1 MRDTP
6 DLDQPAEP
14 NPELKRQR
22 ALYLAA
28 TSTLRTLLPK
38 PDPDT
43 PEERDR
49 CGGVALAKVA
59 ALVPANMV
67 EVDLAAY
74 HVGAMARVAA
84 CHHEANYTTD
94 PKRVAQLMA
103 QAASFGREARGY
115 IGKLFSAQAV
125 RIKREAKPTGADD
138 AAFAEHCQQGMLTA
152 AWAAL
157 PPEAERPAVVAAT
170 HAAAGVAGTA
180 AAGTAA
186 AGAGAA
192 GGAAAGS
199 GDVVTLVPRPKAPP
213 PRDYSEWSDEEK
225 RLDRLRAE
233 ADRWTIYNTLQAR
246 RIREHGGAPPDAD
259 FEIPRPE
266 LLAAILAGKGDL
278 FRLCDTY
285 VPWKPPTE

>member
-6 DLDQPAEP
+6 DLDQPDQPTEP
-14 NPELKRQR
+14 NPEQKLQR
-22 ALYLAA
+22 ELYLAA
-28 TSTLRTLLPK
+28 AATLRTLLPK
-38 PDPDT
+38 PCPDT
-43 PEERDR
+43 PDERALCAR
-49 CGGVALAKVA
+49 VALAKVA
-59 ALVPANMV
+59 ALVPANLV

-84 CHHEANYTTD
+84 CYHQADRTD
-94 PKRVAQLMA
+94 EPKRAAQLMA
-103 QAASFGREARGY
+103 QGASLGREARGY

-125 RIKREAKPTGADD
+125 RGKREATLAGADS
-138 AAFAEHCQQGMLTA
+138 AAMTEHCVYGSLTA

-157 PPEAERPAVVAAT
+157 PPEPERPAAPAS
-170 HAAAGVAGTA
+170 AGTA
-180 AAGTAA
+180 AGGAA
-186 AGAGAA
+186 APGAG
-192 GGAAAGS
+192 AAGS

-278 FRLCDTY
+278 FRMCDTY

>member
-6 DLDQPAEP
+6 DLDQPNYAAEP

-28 TSTLRTLLPK
+28 ASTLRTLLPK

-157 PPEAERPAVVAAT
+157 PLEPERPAAPATAA
-170 HAAAGVAGTA
+170 AAAGSGVTGS
-180 AAGTAA
+180 G
-186 AGAGAA
+186 
-192 GGAAAGS
+192 AAGS

>member
-1 MRDTP
+1 MYVTYSHMRDTP
-6 DLDQPAEP
+6 DLDQPDQPTEP
-14 NPELKRQR
+14 NPEQKLQR
-22 ALYLAA
+22 ELYLAA
-28 TSTLRTLLPK
+28 AATLRTLLPK
-38 PDPDT
+38 PCPDT
-43 PEERDR
+43 PDERALCAR
-49 CGGVALAKVA
+49 VALAKVA

-157 PPEAERPAVVAAT
+157 PPEPERPAAPATAA
-170 HAAAGVAGTA
+170 AAAGSGVTGS
-180 AAGTAA
+180 G
-186 AGAGAA
+186 
-192 GGAAAGS
+192 AAGS

>member
-6 DLDQPAEP
+6 DLDQPNYAAEP

-28 TSTLRTLLPK
+28 ASTLRTLLPK

-157 PPEAERPAVVAAT
+157 PPEPERPAAPAT
-170 HAAAGVAGTA
+170 AAGVAGSGV
-180 AAGTAA
+180 AGS
-186 AGAGAA
+186 GV
-192 GGAAAGS
+192 AGS

>member
-6 DLDQPAEP
+6 DLDQPNYAAEP

-28 TSTLRTLLPK
+28 ASTLRTLLPK

-157 PPEAERPAVVAAT
+157 PPEPERPAAPATAA
-170 HAAAGVAGTA
+170 AAAGSGVTGS
-180 AAGTAA
+180 G
-186 AGAGAA
+186 
-192 GGAAAGS
+192 AAGS